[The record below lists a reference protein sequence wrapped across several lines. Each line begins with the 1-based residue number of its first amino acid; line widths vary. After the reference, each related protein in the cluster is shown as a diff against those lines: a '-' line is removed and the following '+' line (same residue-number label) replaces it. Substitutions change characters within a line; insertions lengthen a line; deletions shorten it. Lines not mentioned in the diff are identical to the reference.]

1 MKLKFTIPAAIL
13 LFLLLY
19 ILLLSVRPL
28 FSPDEY
34 RYIEIPREMLAD
46 HDFVTPRLNG
56 ARYFEKPVMGYWLIA
71 GAIKVF
77 GKNAFAARFAP
88 AVSTGLAA
96 LIVALLGAK
105 LTGRREQGWYAAV
118 CFLVMPL
125 VFIVGT
131 TCSLDAVFSFFVTA
145 TIASFYC
152 ASECCR
158 EKQKRT
164 HLLLWLLATG
174 GAAGCAFL
182 VKGFLAFVLPVMAVL
197 PWMIWEKRWKEIFTL
212 PWLPFVVALAVIAPW
227 AILIH
232 RAEPDYWRYFVME
245 EHFARFFGGVEAEHP
260 HGPFFFVLILLAGAA
275 EWFLLSPAIGYGVG
289 KIGVRGE
296 KNSWFRF
303 LICWFAGPFL
313 FLSAS
318 SGKLPTYILPCFP
331 ALAIMISAALFR
343 YFERDRPDGK
353 GRDKLFDLPLLVF
366 VVLGLIAGP
375 VALIVIFHVLPK
387 YFDVALY
394 GGGETG
400 KSLIM
405 IVAFVLVLSGVVA
418 AFSAKQPVRKL
429 SCFIAAVVPV
439 FVVAFF
445 VVPKSFYDARTM
457 DVFLEECRDE
467 ITPDTVI
474 IAKGSCCQA
483 VCCVYERNDIYII
496 APGELTYGLSYPE
509 DKHRDLAVHLLKQ
522 FFAEHP
528 GQKVVMF
535 FSADRYYRLCQENKF
550 PPALSVKKSIPDDPE
565 DKHANGKVMVRFQ

>member
-13 LFLLLY
+13 LFILLY

-46 HDFVTPRLNG
+46 HDFVTPCLNG

-118 CFLVMPL
+118 CYLVMPL

-174 GAAGCAFL
+174 VAAGCAFL

-197 PWMIWEKRWKEIFTL
+197 PWMIWEKRWKAIFML

-275 EWFLLSPAIGYGVG
+275 EWFLLSPAIGYGFG

-375 VALIVIFHVLPK
+375 VALVVIFHLLPK

-457 DVFLEECRDE
+457 DDFLEECRDE
-467 ITPDTVI
+467 ITSDTVI